1 MGPSTGKCFVYRYVV
16 LINTF
21 RVPHIDE
28 VDFLSPVPSASLY
41 AGTPKNKPHLRNL
54 QSSSSYLQVRLLLL
68 LCTFIFVFL
77 MQVEF
82 QYALV
87 RYNIV

>member
-1 MGPSTGKCFVYRYVV
+1 MFCKRYVV
-16 LINTF
+16 FINTF
-21 RVPHIDE
+21 RVSRIDE

-41 AGTPKNKPHLRNL
+41 AGPPKNKPHLRNL
-54 QSSSSYLQVRLLLL
+54 QSSSSFLQVRHLLL
-68 LCTFIFVFL
+68 LCTFKFVFF

>member
-1 MGPSTGKCFVYRYVV
+1 MGPSTGKCFVYLCVV

-21 RVPHIDE
+21 RVPRIDK

-54 QSSSSYLQVRLLLL
+54 KSSSSYLQEQTKNQTRTKNPLLHMHVHYELGL
-68 LCTFIFVFL
+68 SEGSI
-77 MQVEF
+77 Q
-82 QYALV
+82 
-87 RYNIV
+87 